1 MPDLS
6 SEATSFLAMKIN
18 PSTSMELHMSS
29 PPSYLASSQVLARRN
44 MLPNLQALKK
54 QLVQALQ
61 IMNFRESGDQ
71 DNDHEGNSEEVVI
84 KIMITRKFLESGDQD
99 NDHGVYS

>member
-1 MPDLS
+1 M
-6 SEATSFLAMKIN
+6 IN
-18 PSTSMELHMSS
+18 GTLE
-29 PPSYLASSQVLARRN
+29 
-44 MLPNLQALKK
+44 
-54 QLVQALQ
+54 QALQ

>member
-1 MPDLS
+1 MGTVGTVGFVQYP
-6 SEATSFLAMKIN
+6 
-18 PSTSMELHMSS
+18 
-29 PPSYLASSQVLARRN
+29 V
-44 MLPNLQALKK
+44 
-54 QLVQALQ
+54 VQALQ

>member
-1 MPDLS
+1 VSAALYDRFTIVSIS
-6 SEATSFLAMKIN
+6 STREETF
-18 PSTSMELHMSS
+18 
-29 PPSYLASSQVLARRN
+29 
-44 MLPNLQALKK
+44 
-54 QLVQALQ
+54 QALQ